1 MKHAHSSL
9 IQTIL
14 SVLELHQINR
24 PFAARGLYR
33 RWGLAPRPED
43 IVSSCL
49 KALYDRPAE
58 NATPNFRGWANCG
71 QFEKL

>member
-33 RWGLAPRPED
+33 RWRLSLRPED
-43 IVSSCL
+43 YFAFVDIIQL
-49 KALYDRPAE
+49 
-58 NATPNFRGWANCG
+58 
-71 QFEKL
+71 